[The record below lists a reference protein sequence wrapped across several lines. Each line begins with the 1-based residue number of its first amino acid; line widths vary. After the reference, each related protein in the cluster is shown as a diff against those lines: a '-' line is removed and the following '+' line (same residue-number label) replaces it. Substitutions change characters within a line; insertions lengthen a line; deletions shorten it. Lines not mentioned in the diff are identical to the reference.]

1 MLIYNAEIMKLTKKI
16 NIVASMIF
24 VLMITGFSACKNA
37 LDTAPLN
44 AASAARFYVDEES
57 AKQVLIGVYRG
68 ANGVDGNGFTTYKG
82 SFWMDLASDNA
93 VNVLGLNTDYC
104 NLVNGALSPSNP
116 IVSNFWA
123 GGYNKIMLANDFL
136 GNLEKMSPAE
146 ISDASKKR
154 FKAEARFLRAIE
166 YFYLNQFYGSV
177 PLVTTL
183 LSAQEAN
190 SVSKATNE
198 QLQEFIT
205 TELLAASADLP
216 SFATITGLDRGRAS
230 KQAALAYLGRLKLA
244 QKKFDEAAAVYKQI
258 IDAGENQI
266 ASNYENVFTT
276 DKFSNENIYSL
287 QFISGAS
294 YAANSTPLPAQ
305 CLPAVNGGQVG
316 INPTEDLATSY
327 DFTDGTPFSYSD
339 PRYNPNNLAANRDPR
354 FAYTILYNGAVLGGK
369 PYVSD
374 PDAVASKD
382 RTTASGVLQ
391 ATKTGYCMRK
401 YLPANGVLVNN
412 YGGNIPLIRYS
423 EVLLSYLEAMLEGSG
438 TIDQALLNNTINKV
452 RGRAGVNMPAITVT
466 DKTALRPILRKERRV
481 ELALEGVRLWDLK
494 RWNLLST
501 LSNKVAWGA
510 PFPSST
516 GNLNNA
522 QNLPNPQKLWY
533 IGKWNFQAG
542 QEIWPIPETEQAIN
556 PNLR

>member
-1 MLIYNAEIMKLTKKI
+1 MLTYNFKVMKLTKKI
-16 NIVASMIF
+16 NIVASMFFI
-24 VLMITGFSACKNA
+24 LMVTALSACKDA
-37 LDTAPLN
+37 LDTAPFN
-44 AASAARFYVDEES
+44 AASVAKFYVDEES

-68 ANGVDGNGFTTYKG
+68 VGGVNGWGFTTYLG

-104 NLVNGALSPSNP
+104 NIVNGALAPNNQ
-116 IVSNFWA
+116 IITNFWA

-136 GNLEKMSPAE
+136 FNLEKMSLAE
-146 ISDASKKR
+146 ISDVAKKR
-154 FKAEARFLRAIE
+154 LRAEGRFLRAIE

-177 PLVTTL
+177 PLVTKL

-216 SFATITGLDRGRAS
+216 SFAAITGADRGRAS
-230 KQAALAYLGRLKLA
+230 RQAALAYLGRLKLS
-244 QKKFDEAAAVYKQI
+244 QEKYDEAATIYKTI

-266 ASNYENVFTT
+266 ANNYETIFTT
-276 DKFSNENIYSL
+276 DKFSTENIYSL

-294 YAANSTPLPAQ
+294 FPANSTPLPGN
-305 CLPAVNGGQVG
+305 CLPAINGGQVG

-339 PRYNPNNLAANRDPR
+339 ARYNPANLAANRDPR
-354 FAYTILYNGAVLGGK
+354 FAFSILSNGAVLGGRQ
-369 PYVSD
+369 YISN
-374 PDAVASKD
+374 PDAIASVD
-382 RTTASGVLQ
+382 RVTAAGVLQ

-401 YLPANGVLVNN
+401 YLPADGVLVNN

-438 TIDQALLNNTINKV
+438 AIDQTLLNNTINRV
-452 RGRAGVNMPAITVT
+452 RGRTGVNMPAITTT
-466 DKTALRPILRKERRV
+466 DKALLRPILRKERRV

-494 RWNLLST
+494 RWKLLPS
-501 LSNKVAWGA
+501 LLNKVAWGA
-510 PFPSST
+510 PFPNAIS
-516 GNLNNA
+516 NLNNL

-533 IGKWNFQAG
+533 VGKWNFQPG
-542 QEIWPIPETEQAIN
+542 QEVWPIPEMEQAIN